1 MIGVGRV
8 WTDQGPSVVSI
19 SDDLVFDVSVV
30 CPTVAHWLS
39 DRVSID
45 VISSFREYP
54 LGPPDSL
61 TWLSPFDLQPIKA
74 CGVTFITSLL
84 ERLVEELAHGDSK
97 NVEAIRENLG
107 ATLFDQIRNMIPGS
121 PEAMTLREQ
130 LLAQN
135 AWSPYLEVGLG
146 KDPEIFTKAPP
157 LSALGNNCIAG
168 LLNESEWNN
177 PEPEIVLAIN
187 SVGKVLGATL
197 GNDVNLRDIE
207 GRSALLL
214 GRAKDN
220 RGSTVIGPW
229 IRVFD
234 QSCMLRDIA
243 ESSLT
248 LEIDGTDG
256 FTVSESQNLTGLK
269 RGFDALVDALFDQHD
284 YPDGA
289 ALFTGS
295 AFAPVWDRF
304 GEGSGFTHVDGD
316 RIRIS
321 CPLIGELTHGVQRCP
336 TLAPWEFGLLEL
348 MRNLSARKL
357 LQN

>member
-1 MIGVGRV
+1 M
-8 WTDQGPSVVSI
+8 
-19 SDDLVFDVSVV
+19 
-30 CPTVAHWLS
+30 
-39 DRVSID
+39 
-45 VISSFREYP
+45 
-54 LGPPDSL
+54 
-61 TWLSPFDLQPIKA
+61 
-74 CGVTFITSLL
+74 
-84 ERLVEELAHGDSK
+84 
-97 NVEAIRENLG
+97 
-107 ATLFDQIRNMIPGS
+107 
-121 PEAMTLREQ
+121 LREQ

-157 LSALGNNCIAG
+157 LSALGNKCIAG

-248 LEIDGTDG
+248 LEIDGADG
-256 FTVSESQNLTGLK
+256 FAVSESQNLTGLK

-289 ALFTGS
+289 ALFTG
-295 AFAPVWDRF
+295 PHLPQF
-304 GEGSGFTHVDGD
+304 GIVLVRVRIKMATVFGSG
-316 RIRIS
+316 
-321 CPLIGELTHGVQRCP
+321 PLIGELTHEVQRCP
-336 TLAPWEFGLLEL
+336 TLAPWEFGF
-348 MRNLSARKL
+348 S
-357 LQN
+357 